1 MESVEFPIIKEMESS
16 SNISN
21 FESRDKGRSFVKM
34 LKSLG
39 PNKKPWGTPEVNLIF
54 SFVPLIDKLVAVI

>member
-1 MESVEFPIIKEMESS
+1 MWIEMESVEFPIIKTVESS

-21 FESRDKGRSFVKM
+21 FESRDKGRSLVKT

-39 PNKKPWGTPEVNLIF
+39 PNKEP
-54 SFVPLIDKLVAVI
+54 

>member
-1 MESVEFPIIKEMESS
+1 MESVEFPIIKVVESS

-39 PNKKPWGTPEVNLIF
+39 PNKEPWGTQEVNLIYSEF
-54 SFVPLIDKLVAVI
+54 IPLIDTNW

>member
-1 MESVEFPIIKEMESS
+1 MEFPVIKEMESS

-34 LKSLG
+34 LKRRG
-39 PNKKPWGTPEVNLIF
+39 PNKEPWGTQEVILIYLE
-54 SFVPLIDKLVAVI
+54 FVPLIDTNW

>member
-1 MESVEFPIIKEMESS
+1 MESVEFPIIKAVESS

-39 PNKKPWGTPEVNLIF
+39 PNKEPWGTQEVNLIYSEF
-54 SFVPLIDKLVAVI
+54 IPLIDTNW